1 MSIMTEKKLYIN
13 CTHQYVPDEKYKT
26 VFSECKQVFFSH
38 FEKVSKE
45 STRNIHV
52 KKLYCKS

>member
-26 VFSECKQVFFSH
+26 VFSECKQVFFFLILRKS
-38 FEKVSKE
+38 
-45 STRNIHV
+45 V
-52 KKLYCKS
+52 KSQQETFT

>member
-26 VFSECKQVFFSH
+26 VFSECKQVFFLILRKS
-38 FEKVSKE
+38 
-45 STRNIHV
+45 V
-52 KKLYCKS
+52 KSQQETFT